1 MDALKDDPEF
11 ELYGIC
17 KADEVYVVAGEK
29 GTKQVSPRECRL
41 KKRTRN
47 LRIGQI
53 TSRGTR
59 PSLRRTGFS
68 SSFVRISKT

>member
-41 KKRTRN
+41 KKGRETFESDKSPVVALIR
-47 LRIGQI
+47 RSDG
-53 TSRGTR
+53 RGSAPR
-59 PSLRRTGFS
+59 S
-68 SSFVRISKT
+68 